1 MDAAGEVK
9 DDAADT
15 SSFSS
20 FKLYETQFFGFTP
33 QTLMLRVYSAF
44 QDCLCDI
51 LPVLETV
58 CVRELRKGKSGGEAA
73 ILQSKARDCSRKLQV
88 FLEERFKKM
97 WEHMEV
103 LLSDKCFSVPT
114 NVLLPEDKSHS
125 SYPQDIKVSSVA
137 LNELK
142 VCYSQWIQSFFV
154 VVFCETR
161 HVYKCIYMN

>member
-1 MDAAGEVK
+1 MEATAEVR
-9 DDAADT
+9 DGAAD
-15 SSFSS
+15 FSTLPS

-58 CVRELRKGKSGGEAA
+58 CVRELRKGESDGEVAR
-73 ILQSKARDCSRKLQV
+73 LQTRARECSRKLQV

-97 WEHMEV
+97 WTHMEA

-125 SYPQDIKVSSVA
+125 SYPQDVKVSSLLPSEYKASFVIQDVFI
-137 LNELK
+137 NELNIYFGK
-142 VCYSQWIQSFFV
+142 VAAQ
-154 VVFCETR
+154 
-161 HVYKCIYMN
+161 